1 MSDPLNGKMSN
12 IISHDRD
19 LFARHLAASQERDRI
34 HRCVAPIVDC
44 IRQMR
49 LEGCADNQI
58 SDLLRHA
65 ADELDEA
72 TMTKD
77 GEVDPAD

>member
-1 MSDPLNGKMSN
+1 MSDPLKGKMSN

-19 LFARHLAASQERDRI
+19 LFARHLAASQERERI
-34 HRCVAPIVDC
+34 HRYVAPIVDC

-72 TMTKD
+72 TMTTD

>member
-1 MSDPLNGKMSN
+1 MSDPLKGKLSN
-12 IISHDRD
+12 IISHDPD
-19 LFARHLAASQERDRI
+19 LFARHLAATQERERI

-49 LEGCADNQI
+49 PEGCADNQI

-65 ADELDEA
+65 ADELDDA
-72 TMTKD
+72 TMTTD
-77 GEVDPAD
+77 GGS

>member
-1 MSDPLNGKMSN
+1 MTAICSLGTWLPAKSVTES
-12 IISHDRD
+12 I
-19 LFARHLAASQERDRI
+19 AALQ
-34 HRCVAPIVDC
+34 PIVDC

-65 ADELDEA
+65 ANELDEA

>member
-1 MSDPLNGKMSN
+1 MTAICSLGTWLP
-12 IISHDRD
+12 
-19 LFARHLAASQERDRI
+19 AEERQRF
-34 HRCVAPIVDC
+34 HRCVTPTVDC
-44 IRQMR
+44 IRQIR

-72 TMTKD
+72 AMTKD